1 VTSPAGI
8 VPAYDDPPHEAPT
21 GVLRDRAASAAVI
34 LMLAWWATYLLWGTG
49 GREPHV
55 LSVSCG
61 LLLVSTLLV
70 QPWRVL
76 GPRTMLLGCS
86 IGVAAFLVVLTAPT
100 GWAGA
105 HEAAS
110 YTHAGLLGVVVLA
123 WARTAPRRLVLHVTV
138 IAAAGLQFSQGW
150 LAWWG
155 NGDQTELFQGTFYW
169 HNQAGIFLAAGALLA
184 FGAVTAGRAPLAPL
198 GWAIGPMAAA
208 GVVFSTSRGSQL
220 GLALGTVLLLGIA
233 IAARMRAGAVRLLG
247 AAAAS
252 WLVAYVLSGPP
263 FFAERLAATAG
274 TEERAGSF
282 VSNGVQRFEDWRRAY
297 AIFEHWPISGAGFNS
312 FDGATELVTT
322 KRDGVTTAFAH
333 NGFLQ
338 LLADGGLVL
347 AVPVLGV
354 LALVLVRSVRSLPLA
369 LRSSQVAQLTGFVT
383 LLVLLLH
390 SGMDFDWTYPGLL
403 SLTALVAVLG
413 LPLAEDRSWRP
424 RLQGAL
430 LGSLAAVLLTVS
442 AVGAWQGGL
451 DLNAPVSAE
460 GTALVGD

>member
-1 VTSPAGI
+1 VLGHGPVESFGVGHGLDQVDAGGLRQEPRDSFADEVVVVGEDDAHRHGLTVGARDRVTVGFKAGRGTADESPVTSPAGI

-34 LMLAWWATYLLWGTG
+34 LMLAWWASYLLWGTG

-155 NGDQTELFQGTFYW
+155 NGDQTELFRGRSTGTTR
-169 HNQAGIFLAAGALLA
+169 QASSSRR
-184 FGAVTAGRAPLAPL
+184 GRCSP
-198 GWAIGPMAAA
+198 
-208 GVVFSTSRGSQL
+208 S
-220 GLALGTVLLLGIA
+220 
-233 IAARMRAGAVRLLG
+233 
-247 AAAAS
+247 
-252 WLVAYVLSGPP
+252 
-263 FFAERLAATAG
+263 
-274 TEERAGSF
+274 
-282 VSNGVQRFEDWRRAY
+282 
-297 AIFEHWPISGAGFNS
+297 
-312 FDGATELVTT
+312 
-322 KRDGVTTAFAH
+322 
-333 NGFLQ
+333 
-338 LLADGGLVL
+338 
-347 AVPVLGV
+347 VP
-354 LALVLVRSVRSLPLA
+354 
-369 LRSSQVAQLTGFVT
+369 
-383 LLVLLLH
+383 
-390 SGMDFDWTYPGLL
+390 
-403 SLTALVAVLG
+403 
-413 LPLAEDRSWRP
+413 
-424 RLQGAL
+424 
-430 LGSLAAVLLTVS
+430 
-442 AVGAWQGGL
+442 
-451 DLNAPVSAE
+451 
-460 GTALVGD
+460 